1 MTTFRQSSG
10 AFTLLALSVL
20 CACDA
25 GAAPRSLQVFAASS
39 LTAPFTALE
48 QAFESVHPGL
58 DVQCNFA
65 GSPQLVLQI
74 EQGAAADVFAAADLA
89 NMAKVQ
95 AFGKAVGEPR
105 RFARNRLAIVVAE
118 GNPRAIHGLGD
129 LARDGSK
136 VALCGPEVPA
146 GRYARQALDK
156 AKVIVR
162 SLSDEPNVHALLAKV
177 RLGELDAGIVFATDC
192 ITKGIAAVAIA
203 AEHQVVA
210 DYPIVALTADTTGTA
225 AAFVDFVLS
234 PSGQQVLAAHG
245 FQAP

>member
-1 MTTFRQSSG
+1 MNTLPPGPG
-10 AFTLLALSVL
+10 AFALLALSVL

-25 GAAPRSLQVFAASS
+25 GASRRPLRVFAAAS
-39 LTAPFTALE
+39 LAAPFTALE
-48 QAFESVHPGL
+48 QAFEASHPGL

-74 EQGAAADVFAAADLA
+74 EQGAAADVFAAADVV

-95 AFGKAVGEPR
+95 ASGNAVGEPR
-105 RFARNRLAIVVAE
+105 RFARNRLAIVVAA
-118 GNPRAIHGLGD
+118 GNPRAIQGLGD
-129 LARDGSK
+129 LARDGCK

-146 GRYARQALDK
+146 GRYARQALAK
-156 AKVIVR
+156 AKVAVR
-162 SLSDEPNVHALLAKV
+162 SLSDEPNVHALVTKV
-177 RLGELDAGIVFATDC
+177 RLGELDAGIVFQTDC
-192 ITKGIAAVAIA
+192 TATGIAAVAIA

-210 DYPIVALTADTTGTA
+210 DYPITTLTAAAAVEA